1 MKICFIG
8 DSNSIHTKR
17 WYNFFQKEGYSI
29 DIISWNKDPEI
40 SQENIHNIPFNFILR
55 IKYLRAIFILI
66 WSFRRIHK
74 INPNLIHIHMISNYG
89 WACLFIKNVPII
101 VSIGGYDILIRAKVS
116 RIHFFLSRL
125 LLKKADGIT
134 TSSKFIK
141 SELIKKFYVKEEKIK
156 YFSWGIDF
164 KLFSS
169 FSAEER
175 KINKMRYNIPEHYVV
190 LFHNRYFPA
199 AKYKII
205 FDSIKN
211 LKNIYPEFVLIL
223 VKGVSVEKEW
233 LKVKK
238 YLENLG
244 INEKVI
250 FIDEFVS
257 QEKMSQLL
265 SFSDIY
271 FNILTHDQRGLSI
284 LEAMAA
290 GCIPAVNNLPVYHEF
305 IKNGIN
311 GIIFDS
317 EEPECISKKI
327 YWIIKNLSELKPKFR
342 KYNYEYIRENDN
354 KDKNENI
361 MKELYMEVL
370 K

>member
-17 WYNFFQKEGYSI
+17 WYKFFRKEGYSI

-40 SQENIHNIPFNFILR
+40 PQKNMHNIPFNFILR

-66 WSFRRIHK
+66 WSIRRIHK

-89 WACLFIKNVPII
+89 WACLFIKNIPII

-116 RIHFFLSRL
+116 RIHFFLSKL
-125 LLKKADGIT
+125 LLKKADGVT

-141 SELIKKFYVKEEKIK
+141 SELIEKFYIKEEKIK

-169 FSAEER
+169 IPAEER
-175 KINKMRYNIPEHYVV
+175 KNNKIKYNIPEDYIV

-199 AKYKII
+199 AKYKIL

-211 LKNIYPEFVLIL
+211 LNDIYSEFVLIL
-223 VKGVSVEKEW
+223 VKGVSVDKDW
-233 LKVKK
+233 LKAKRYV
-238 YLENLG
+238 ENLG
-244 INEKVI
+244 IGDKVI
-250 FIDEFVS
+250 FIDKFVS
-257 QEKMSQLL
+257 QGKMSQLL

-271 FNILTHDQRGLSI
+271 INILTHDQRGLSI

-305 IKNGIN
+305 IKNEIN

-317 EEPECISKKI
+317 EEPEPISKKI
-327 YWIIKNLSELKPKFR
+327 YWIIKNLSELKSKFR
-342 KYNYEYIRENDN
+342 KYNYVYIRENDD
-354 KDKNENI
+354 KGKNEYI

-370 K
+370 G